1 MGSNTLV
8 GMLWSVTQPLFAR
21 FDKNDLER
29 MQRVFRKLLRFTAFL
44 SCPALFGLALIAPEF
59 ITIAITEKWMTSAH
73 LMQVLC
79 IGGAFMPVSS
89 FYANFVISQGKSNI
103 FMWNTV
109 ALCLAQML
117 LLIILY
123 PYGVEAMVIA
133 YVVVNT
139 LWLFVWHWFV
149 KRLIGVRFWHALR
162 DVIPFA
168 LIAAVAMAA
177 GWGMAQLSG
186 GNLYLSLLLK
196 IVGAVIAYVLL
207 LRLLGAEILNE
218 CTEFVKSK
226 IPFRRKA

>member
-1 MGSNTLV
+1 
-8 GMLWSVTQPLFAR
+8 
-21 FDKNDLER
+21 
-29 MQRVFRKLLRFTAFL
+29 
-44 SCPALFGLALIAPEF
+44 
-59 ITIAITEKWMTSAH
+59 
-73 LMQVLC
+73 
-79 IGGAFMPVSS
+79 MPVSS

-139 LWLFVWHWFV
+139 LCLFVWHWFV